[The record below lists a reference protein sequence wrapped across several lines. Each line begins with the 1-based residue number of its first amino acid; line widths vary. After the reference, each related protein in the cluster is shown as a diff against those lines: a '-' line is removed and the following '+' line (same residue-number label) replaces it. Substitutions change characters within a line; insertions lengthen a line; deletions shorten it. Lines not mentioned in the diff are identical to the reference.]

1 MRYVDCTDKIYRLP
15 SGLDVRT
22 SEEPLTIQMN
32 RPIEEIYDW
41 VLWMLKLDIDVYI
54 KVVPRGDEL
63 PTIYPINSALDLK
76 EVYQILDALSEKEER

>member
-1 MRYVDCTDKIYRLP
+1 MCYVDCTDKIYTLP

-22 SEEPLTIQMN
+22 SEEPLTIKMN

-54 KVVPRGDEL
+54 KVVPKDDEL
-63 PTIYPINSALDLK
+63 PTIYSINCALDLK